1 MIEARFLTEYRDFS
15 EAVQLQKLI
24 WGWDEIELIP
34 LRLFI
39 VASRIGGM
47 VHGAFDG
54 GEMVAFSLAIPALK
68 PAGKAY
74 LYSHMLGVKKEYRNA
89 GVGRLLKLEQRKE
102 ALARNIDLLE
112 WTFDPLEVKNAYFNI
127 ERLGAVV
134 RRFVPNLYG
143 TTSSPLHAGL
153 PTDRCIAEWWLAHPR
168 AEARLVAREAKLPP
182 AIARIAVPADIGT
195 IKQTDQAR
203 AREIQKRVCD
213 QFQEYFSKNLTVIG
227 FERTAE
233 AGTYLLAPWDPS
245 N

>member
-1 MIEARFLTEYRDFS
+1 MIEARFLTQHREFAD
-15 EAVQLQKLI
+15 AVELQKLI

-34 LRLFI
+34 LRLFV

-54 GEMVAFSLAIPALK
+54 DKMVAFSLAIPAIK
-68 PAGKAY
+68 PGGKTY
-74 LYSHMLGVKKEYRNA
+74 LYSHMLGVMKEYRDR
-89 GVGRLLKLEQRKE
+89 GLGRVLKLEQRKE

-143 TTSSPLHAGL
+143 TTSSPLHGGL

-168 AEARLVAREAKLPP
+168 AEARLVAAETKP
-182 AIARIAVPADIGT
+182 APAVARISVPADIGN
-195 IKQTDQAR
+195 IKATDQPR
-203 AREIQKRVCD
+203 AREIQKRVGD
-213 QFQEYFSKNLTVIG
+213 QFLEYFQKNLTVVG
-227 FERTAE
+227 FERTPE
-233 AGTYLLAPWDPS
+233 TGTYLLAPWDPS